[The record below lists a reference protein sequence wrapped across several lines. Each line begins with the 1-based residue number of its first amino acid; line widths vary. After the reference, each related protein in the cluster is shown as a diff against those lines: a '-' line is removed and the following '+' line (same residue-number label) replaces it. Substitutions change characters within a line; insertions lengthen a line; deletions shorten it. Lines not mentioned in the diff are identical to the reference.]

1 MVGRH
6 RISIEFRIGRK
17 IYKMYLKGSVRFQIN
32 AIDGVEESHE
42 TKVVRDVFEQR
53 STLAIS

>member
-1 MVGRH
+1 
-6 RISIEFRIGRK
+6 
-17 IYKMYLKGSVRFQIN
+17 MYLKGSVRFQIN